1 MAFPDEGAHAVSP
14 PPAAGTAPALTV
26 WSMGR
31 VRLPSQQ
38 PVHPN
43 ICRIPPC
50 KYLGKGRPE
59 HFWRAAKCK
68 AGWFASTQ
76 RRCWALCVCV
86 QGVIC
91 CWDPL
96 RRLMFTPKYFKNVLR
111 KPPHILLLRN
121 TGLWTCKA
129 PLHPRRL
136 WDRTPTLAAPER
148 QAPRDPGLCRELGP
162 RHERASTVFLPC
174 VIQAQYQLKTALFK
188 NANDP

>member
-14 PPAAGTAPALTV
+14 PPAGTAPALAA

-43 ICRIPPC
+43 ICRIPPADIW
-50 KYLGKGRPE
+50 GRGDLSTSGEWPNARLDGLSACSE
-59 HFWRAAKCK
+59 G
-68 AGWFASTQ
+68 AG
-76 RRCWALCVCV
+76 RCVCV

-96 RRLMFTPKYFKNVLR
+96 HRLMFTPKYFKNVLR

-121 TGLWTCKA
+121 AGLWACKA
-129 PLHPRRL
+129 PLHPRRQR
-136 WDRTPTLAAPER
+136 DRTPTLAAPES

-162 RHERASTVFLPC
+162 RHEKASTVLLPC